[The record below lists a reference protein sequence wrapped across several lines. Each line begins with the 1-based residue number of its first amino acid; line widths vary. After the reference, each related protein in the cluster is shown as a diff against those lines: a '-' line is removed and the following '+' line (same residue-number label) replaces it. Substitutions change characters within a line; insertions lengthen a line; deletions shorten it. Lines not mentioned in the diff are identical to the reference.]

1 MMAKLKWKLW
11 LGCAA
16 MTGLASPVSAEAPL
30 ATTAAAD
37 TNAARALHCMT
48 IAIAYEAGHEP
59 LAGQEAVGEVILNRA
74 RNGAYPASVCGV
86 VFQGSARRT
95 GCQFTFTCDGSLR
108 RRMSQDVF
116 AAARASAARVLDGL
130 ADNHVNG
137 ATHYHANY
145 VSPYWAPS
153 LVRIAKIGA
162 HIFYRAPG
170 APDVR
175 GRYLATAETVPSLDA
190 QGTWAIAG
198 DAVLASVA
206 ARPATTVPI
215 TPAQPPP
222 AFAPWGLKTN

>member
-1 MMAKLKWKLW
+1 MEARRNWKLW
-11 LGCAA
+11 LGYAA
-16 MTGLASPVSAEAPL
+16 MIGSASSARAEAPL
-30 ATTAAAD
+30 ALTAGAD
-37 TNAARALHCMT
+37 TNAARALHCMS

-59 LAGQEAVGEVILNRA
+59 SAGQEAVGEVILNRT

-108 RRMSQDVF
+108 RRMSPEVLT
-116 AAARASAARVLDGL
+116 AARASAARVLGGL
-130 ADNHVNG
+130 AADHVNG
-137 ATHYHANY
+137 ATHYHASY

-153 LVRIAKIGA
+153 LVRVARIGA

-175 GRYLATAETVPSLDA
+175 GRYLATAEPVPSADA
-190 QGTWAIAG
+190 QGAWANAG
-198 DAVLASVA
+198 DALLASVA

-215 TPAQPPP
+215 PPAQPLP
-222 AFAPWGLKTN
+222 AFAPWGLKTD